1 MKRINIILLGLIT
14 VASTALAQ
22 DFFPPEHAIK
32 APKAEYSP
40 YAGDHFPS
48 NVDLGD
54 TRLHSSW
61 STDAGLGGSTLGPDV
76 AYRVSRG
83 EEVTS
88 HYGWK
93 VKLNRPLDFLV
104 LADHAENLGLADFIR
119 RSDPILLAN
128 ETGKR
133 WHDMNKAGNGYNA
146 FMEWLRAD
154 NTDMLNEPRM
164 TQAVWAKVLENADA
178 YYLPGRF
185 TTFHAFEWTSH
196 PNGNNLHRVV
206 IFRDGGDKT
215 SQILPYSQ
223 YDSVDAED
231 LWAYMAGYEEKTG
244 GDVLALAHNGN
255 LSNGLM
261 FDTKTFSGKRLTRKY
276 AETRSRWEPLYE
288 VTQQKGD
295 GEAHPFMS
303 PDDEFADFE
312 TVDMG
317 NISGKVAK
325 TNEMLPKEYA
335 RSALM
340 EGLRQEEKLGVNPF
354 KFGMVGSTD
363 NHTALPTS
371 REENN
376 FSKAFIAEPSAHRY
390 KDVLIQGASP
400 ELSLELVDVGAS
412 GLAAV
417 WARENTREAIWD
429 AMARKEVYAT
439 TGTRLKVRVFAG
451 WDFTADEVHRPDFA
465 RQGYNRGVPMG
476 GDLSNAPDGKAPSFM
491 IRALRDADGANLD
504 RVQIIKGWLD
514 SHGEIHE
521 RIYDVAVSD
530 GRSIGDDGRARE
542 AVGSTIDIENASYT
556 NTIGDP
562 VMAVHWTDPDFD
574 ATQSA
579 FYYVRVIEIPTP
591 RWTAYDAKFFNIDMP
606 EGTKMTVQDRAYTSP
621 IWYTP

>member
-1 MKRINIILLGLIT
+1 MI
-14 VASTALAQ
+14 
-22 DFFPPEHAIK
+22 
-32 APKAEYSP
+32 
-40 YAGDHFPS
+40 
-48 NVDLGD
+48 
-54 TRLHSSW
+54 
-61 STDAGLGGSTLGPDV
+61 
-76 AYRVSRG
+76 
-83 EEVTS
+83 
-88 HYGWK
+88 
-93 VKLNRPLDFLV
+93 
-104 LADHAENLGLADFIR
+104 
-119 RSDPILLAN
+119 
-128 ETGKR
+128 
-133 WHDMNKAGNGYNA
+133 
-146 FMEWLRAD
+146 
-154 NTDMLNEPRM
+154 NEPRM
-164 TQAVWAKVLENADA
+164 MQAVWSKVVENADK

-185 TTFHAFEWTSH
+185 TTFHGFEWTSH
-196 PNGNNLHRVV
+196 PGGNNMHRVV
-206 IFRDGGDKT
+206 IFRDGADRT

-244 GDVLALAHNGN
+244 GSVLTLAHNGN

-261 FDTKTFSGKRLTRKY
+261 FDTKTYSGKRLTKSY
-276 AETRSRWEPLYE
+276 AETRSRYEPLYE

-317 NISGKVAK
+317 NINGKVAK

-335 RSALM
+335 RSALL
-340 EGLRQEEKLGVNPF
+340 EGLRQEDKLGVNPF

-376 FSKAFIAEPSAHRY
+376 FGKAYIAEPSAHRY
-390 KDVLIQGASP
+390 EDVLIQGESP

-417 WARENTREAIWD
+417 WARENTRESIWD

-439 TGTRLKVRVFAG
+439 TGTRIKVRVFAG
-451 WDFTADEVHRPDFA
+451 WDFEADEVQRPDFA
-465 RQGYNRGVPMG
+465 RQGYARGVPMG
-476 GDLSNAPDGKAPSFM
+476 GDLSNAPNGKAPAFM
-491 IRALRDADGANLD
+491 IRALRDADGASLD

-514 SHGEIHE
+514 SRGDVHE
-521 RIYDVAVSD
+521 RIYDVVVSD
-530 GRSIGDDGRARE
+530 GRTIGDDGRARE
-542 AVGSTIDIENASYT
+542 PVGSTIDLDDASYT
-556 NTIGDP
+556 NSIGDP
-562 VMAVHWTDPDFD
+562 VMAGHWVDPDFD
-574 ATQSA
+574 PSLRA

-591 RWTAYDAKFFNIDMP
+591 RWTAYDAKFFNVDMP